1 MWERAI
7 SRNGRSCSD
16 AQTVRE
22 TNMISANKY
31 SSLLNIALWTCGL
44 VLAGPASAHHSVQAQ
59 FDVHKTFTITGTV
72 SKVEWINPHS
82 YLTLNVT
89 DAEGKVQRWAFE
101 LAAPGVL
108 RRAGMSREDRG
119 GLKPGDEI
127 TVTGL
132 ASKDGSNTGWL
143 QELKIS
149 DGRVIKL
156 VTGPNGN

>member
-1 MWERAI
+1 MI
-7 SRNGRSCSD
+7 P
-16 AQTVRE
+16 AQKF
-22 TNMISANKY
+22 N
-31 SSLLNIALWTCGL
+31 ALVSIVLSICGL
-44 VLAGPASAHHSVQAQ
+44 VLAAPASAHHSVQAQ
-59 FDVHKTFTITGTV
+59 FDVHKTFTIAGTV
-72 SKVEWINPHS
+72 SKIEWINPHS

-89 DAEGKVQRWAFE
+89 DADGKVQRWAFE
-101 LAAPGVL
+101 LAAPGGL

-119 GLKPGDEI
+119 GVKPGDEI

-143 QELKIS
+143 QELKLS

>member
-1 MWERAI
+1 M
-7 SRNGRSCSD
+7 
-16 AQTVRE
+16 VKE
-22 TNMISANKY
+22 TNMILVHKY
-31 SSLLNIALWTCGL
+31 TFLVNIVLWIGGL
-44 VLAGPASAHHSVQAQ
+44 VLAGPAFAHHSVQAQ

-89 DAEGKVQRWAFE
+89 DADGKIQRWAFE

-143 QELKIS
+143 QELKLS

>member
-1 MWERAI
+1 
-7 SRNGRSCSD
+7 
-16 AQTVRE
+16 
-22 TNMISANKY
+22 MISVNKY
-31 SSLLNIALWTCGL
+31 TSLVNIALWTCGL

-89 DAEGKVQRWAFE
+89 DADGKVQRWAFE

-143 QELKIS
+143 QELKLS

>member
-1 MWERAI
+1 VI
-7 SRNGRSCSD
+7 RNQKSN
-16 AQTVRE
+16 ALV
-22 TNMISANKY
+22 
-31 SSLLNIALWTCGL
+31 SSLLWILGL

-72 SKVEWINPHS
+72 SKIEWINPHS
-82 YLTLNVT
+82 YLTLNVK
-89 DAEGKVQRWAFE
+89 DADGKIQKWAFE
-101 LAAPGVL
+101 LAGPGAL

-132 ASKDGSNTGWL
+132 ASKDGSNSGWL
-143 QELKIS
+143 QELKFP

-156 VTGPNGN
+156 VTTPNGN

>member
-1 MWERAI
+1 MFYI
-7 SRNGRSCSD
+7 S
-16 AQTVRE
+16 
-22 TNMISANKY
+22 KY
-31 SSLLNIALWTCGL
+31 NSLLIIALWTCGL
-44 VLAGPASAHHSVQAQ
+44 ILAGSASAHHSVQAQ
-59 FDVHKTFTITGTV
+59 FDVDKTFTIAGTV
-72 SKVEWINPHS
+72 SKIEWINPHS

-89 DAEGKVQRWAFE
+89 DADGKVQRWAFE

-143 QELKIS
+143 QELKLS

>member
-1 MWERAI
+1 
-7 SRNGRSCSD
+7 
-16 AQTVRE
+16 
-22 TNMISANKY
+22 MISVNKY
-31 SSLLNIALWTCGL
+31 TSLVNIALWTCGL

-143 QELKIS
+143 QELKLS

>member
-1 MWERAI
+1 
-7 SRNGRSCSD
+7 
-16 AQTVRE
+16 
-22 TNMISANKY
+22 MIRVHRY
-31 SSLLNIALWTCGL
+31 TSLVNVALWTCGMFF
-44 VLAGPASAHHSVQAQ
+44 AGPASAHHSVQAQ

-82 YLTLNVT
+82 YLTLNVK
-89 DAEGKVQRWAFE
+89 DADGKVQRWAFE

-132 ASKDGSNTGWL
+132 SSKDGSNTGWL
-143 QELKIS
+143 QELKLS

-156 VTGPNGN
+156 VTGPNVN

>member
-1 MWERAI
+1 
-7 SRNGRSCSD
+7 
-16 AQTVRE
+16 
-22 TNMISANKY
+22 MISVNKY
-31 SSLLNIALWTCGL
+31 TSLVNIALWTCGL
-44 VLAGPASAHHSVQAQ
+44 VLAAPASAHHSVQAQ

-89 DAEGKVQRWAFE
+89 DADGKVQRWAFE

-143 QELKIS
+143 QELKLS

>member
-1 MWERAI
+1 MKRV
-7 SRNGRSCSD
+7 RNS
-16 AQTVRE
+16 
-22 TNMISANKY
+22 NP
-31 SSLLNIALWTCGL
+31 LLASALWIL
-44 VLAGPASAHHSVQAQ
+44 ALILAGPASAHHSVQAQ
-59 FDVHKTFTITGTV
+59 FDIHKTFTITGTV
-72 SKVEWINPHS
+72 SKIEWINPHS
-82 YLTLNVT
+82 YLTLNVKDT
-89 DAEGKVQRWAFE
+89 DGKVQRWAFE

-108 RRAGMSREDRG
+108 RKAGMSREDRG

-143 QELKIS
+143 QELKLA

>member
-1 MWERAI
+1 MIRALKC
-7 SRNGRSCSD
+7 N
-16 AQTVRE
+16 
-22 TNMISANKY
+22 
-31 SSLLNIALWTCGL
+31 GL
-44 VLAGPASAHHSVQAQ
+44 VRSIVLLAGCVILAGTASAHHSVQAQ

-72 SKVEWINPHS
+72 SKIEWINPHS

-89 DAEGKVQRWAFE
+89 DADGKVHKWYFE

-108 RRAGMSREDRG
+108 RRDGLSREDRG
-119 GLKPGDEI
+119 GLKPGDDI

-143 QELKIS
+143 QELKLS

-156 VTGPNGN
+156 TPNPTGSEEGKGTP

>member
-1 MWERAI
+1 
-7 SRNGRSCSD
+7 
-16 AQTVRE
+16 
-22 TNMISANKY
+22 MISVNKY
-31 SSLLNIALWTCGL
+31 TSLVNIALWTCGL

-82 YLTLNVT
+82 YLTLNVM

-143 QELKIS
+143 QELKLS

>member
-1 MWERAI
+1 MI
-7 SRNGRSCSD
+7 PGR
-16 AQTVRE
+16 RY
-22 TNMISANKY
+22 N
-31 SSLLNIALWTCGL
+31 ALIIIVVSVCGL
-44 VLAGPASAHHSVQAQ
+44 VLAGPALAHHSVQAQ

-89 DAEGKVQRWAFE
+89 DAEGKVQKWYFE
-101 LAAPGVL
+101 LAAPNVL
-108 RRAGMSREDRG
+108 RRDGLSREDRG
-119 GLKPGDEI
+119 GMKPGDEI

-143 QELKIS
+143 QELKLA

-156 VTGPNGN
+156 TPSPTGN